1 MNSYW
6 QAMIMTGTR
15 ISYTPNAMFVAHDLV
30 ETRIIPASYRIRSV
44 IRAPFTTAI
53 YLVWRRKHR

>member
-6 QAMIMTGTR
+6 QPMMITGTLET
-15 ISYTPNAMFVAHDLV
+15 YTPNAMFVAHKLV